1 MQVKMLKQKIVNGSH
16 AKIGEIINAND
27 LDAKLLIGMGAAEY
41 YTPPKPKAKRKARKH
56 V

>member
-1 MQVKMLKQKIVNGSH
+1 MQVKMLRQKIVNGESVR
-16 AKIGEIINAND
+16 IGEVVNTND

-41 YTPPKPKAKRKARKH
+41 YTPPKPKTKRKARKH